1 MAQAELMFPAGEAFE
16 RSMGRWDREVGRL
29 FLDWMAIPTGR
40 RWLGVVGDDGAF
52 TQELIDRC
60 APSAL
65 RAMDPAQPSPSSDEP
80 FDAAVMAQAICL
92 APDPAGAVAQLAQM
106 VRPGGWVGAY
116 VWDFTGGGAPTYPV
130 SAGAKDLGLV
140 FAAPSARDLSRVH
153 ILDGLWRA
161 SGLVAVETRTIRI
174 RLRYESF
181 EDLWEV
187 NAQQGPMG
195 QAIQSLAP
203 ATRARL
209 RDHLRATLPAGHD
222 GGIAFYAWANA
233 VKGRV
238 GVV

>member
-16 RSMGRWDREVGRL
+16 RSMGRWDSEVGRL

-116 VWDFTGGGAPTYPV
+116 LWDFTGGGAPSYPV

-161 SGLVAVETRTIRI
+161 SALVAVETRTIRI

-181 EDLWEV
+181 EDLWV
-187 NAQQGPMG
+187 SNAHEGPMG
-195 QAIQSLAP
+195 QAIQSLTS

-209 RDHLRATLPAGHD
+209 HDHLRATLHAGPD

-238 GVV
+238 GV